1 MSLTIVLCGHKKKVR
16 QFFLPFAN
24 FVNSLQDP
32 RYCAVVL
39 DLSSD
44 RDSLV
49 PVETMPLSTTSKTV
63 VFHKVFEQD
72 EDGDVLRRLLHE
84 YIHTNKPNII
94 CEVLALE
101 KYAPFLNR
109 VSMHD
114 VLSRCIGPSSSVRVP
129 RTTWAV
135 EDVQDI
141 VFPVMSKTV
150 QACGSKQSHEMTL
163 YWSREQLV
171 QRRSSLTT
179 PSTEC
184 ILQSVVFHKCFL
196 KVYSMGL
203 DSFHVVPR
211 KPVPFE
217 TYDRSQVLVLDSQ
230 DKALFK
236 EPYTNPSG
244 SPFEL
249 SSQHKQQ
256 ILCFLREVADGFHS
270 AVLGVDLLVVSDEKN
285 SSSGRLG
292 EDYVGDEE
300 LFVVDVNF
308 APTYDGVPNA
318 YHLVLD
324 EIKRLA
330 SVSHS

>member
-1 MSLTIVLCGHKKKVR
+1 
-16 QFFLPFAN
+16 
-24 FVNSLQDP
+24 
-32 RYCAVVL
+32 
-39 DLSSD
+39 
-44 RDSLV
+44 
-49 PVETMPLSTTSKTV
+49 
-63 VFHKVFEQD
+63 
-72 EDGDVLRRLLHE
+72 
-84 YIHTNKPNII
+84 
-94 CEVLALE
+94 
-101 KYAPFLNR
+101 
-109 VSMHD
+109 MHD

-129 RTTWAV
+129 RTTCAV

-171 QRRSSLTT
+171 QRRSPTAS
-179 PSTEC
+179 STEC

-236 EPYTNPSG
+236 EPYINPSG

-256 ILCFLREVADGFHS
+256 ILCFLRDVAVGFES
-270 AVLGVDLLVVSDEKN
+270 AVLGVDLLIVSDEK
-285 SSSGRLG
+285 SCASSGGLG
-292 EDYVGDEE
+292 GDYVGDEE